1 MVYDKIGLAGSISFV
16 ETGIGSSIKEHE
28 EIHNGTMRVERVQDV
43 ETTFVIP
50 FFDHSESFTEAQKLQ
65 KSVEVIATH
74 REDCEC
80 DNSEVVFDLTS
91 GKPELLIIEPNAEFR
106 QLLTEEFS
114 SDFSVVSTDDGI
126 QGIQLTIERTPDL
139 IISDIALRGKD
150 GLEVCKEVKGGLR
163 TSHIPL
169 ILLGE
174 NASTDD
180 QVAGLESGA
189 DIYLIKP
196 VNLRVLRAHVTQIVS
211 SRRKLYAKY
220 SQDIYLMPEKLTVNV
235 IDKEFLQK
243 AVDYVDRNLLNTQL
257 SVETIADLYSISRS
271 QVYRKIKALTGQTVV
286 EFIRTIRL
294 KQSLKLMEE
303 RRYTLSEIA
312 FRTGFNSLSYFTR
325 SFKDQYGK
333 TPSEYAGKYH

>member
-1 MVYDKIGLAGSISFV
+1 MAYDKIDPTGTISSV
-16 ETGIGSSIKEHE
+16 ETGIGTSISELA
-28 EIHNGTMRVERVQDV
+28 EIHKATMSAERVQDI
-43 ETTFVIP
+43 ETKFLIP
-50 FFDHSESFTEAQKLQ
+50 FPLHSESYTEAQKLQ
-65 KSVEVIATH
+65 RSVEVMATQD
-74 REDCEC
+74 EDPEY

-106 QLLTEEFS
+106 QLLTEEFTS
-114 SDFSVVSTDDGI
+114 EFSVVSTNDGI
-126 QGIQLTIERTPDL
+126 QGIQLAIERTPDL
-139 IISDIALRGKD
+139 ILSDIALRGKD

-169 ILLGE
+169 ILLSE
-174 NASTDD
+174 NASADD

-196 VNLRVLRAHVTQIVS
+196 VNLRILRAHVTQIVS

-220 SQDIYLMPEKLTVNV
+220 SQDIYLIPEKLTINV

-333 TPSEYAGKYH
+333 TPSEYAGKYR

>member
-1 MVYDKIGLAGSISFV
+1 MAYDKIDPAGAISFI
-16 ETGIGSSIKEHE
+16 ETGIGSSIKKPA
-28 EIHNGTMRVERVQDV
+28 EIHKETIAAERLQDI
-43 ETTFVIP
+43 ETKFAISFP
-50 FFDHSESFTEAQKLQ
+50 GHSESFTEGQKLQ
-65 KSVEVIATH
+65 KSVEVIAIH

-80 DNSEVVFDLTS
+80 DNSEVVFDLAS
-91 GKPELLIIEPNAEFR
+91 GKPELLIIEPNAGFR
-106 QLLTEEFS
+106 QFLTEEFS
-114 SDFSVVSTDDGI
+114 SDFSVVSTNDGI
-126 QGIQLTIERTPDL
+126 QGIQLAIERTPDL
-139 IISDIALRGKD
+139 ILSDITLRGKD
-150 GLEVCKEVKGGLR
+150 GLEICKEIKGGLR

-169 ILLGE
+169 ILLSE
-174 NASTDD
+174 NASADD

-196 VNLRVLRAHVTQIVS
+196 VNLRVLKAHVAQIVS

-333 TPSEYAGKYH
+333 TPSEYAGKHH